1 MNVIVSNKYTA
12 MLSNLSS
19 RIDLI
24 KTIDGE
30 FQVEDLI
37 SQFQNFFFNK
47 MILDITAIAGYQ
59 DITQIQKLSF
69 GLDMSK
75 VIILLDDSPIVNS
88 QQYCSELVSMGIY
101 NFTRNIDDIVYLID
115 NPNSYKDV
123 AQYHMLGNDMGMM
136 QQNNFGNQMNNNNNQ
151 RQGQFINQN
160 MMQQN
165 QQFQQ
170 MPMMMATRVIGFKNL
185 TEHAGATTLIYML
198 RKQLSEF
205 YSVLALELDKDDF
218 KYFGDSEMRSIGSNE
233 LQSYTNNP
241 ANGYN
246 VILVD
251 VNNSPEEMNCSEM
264 VYLVEPSTIKL
275 NKMIATDNMIL
286 NKMKSVKVVLNKS
299 LLDPN
304 DVRDFEN
311 EDQCS
316 VFFNI
321 KPLDEKKDKHT
332 VLDEFLYMLG
342 FDKNQPVQQ
351 NNKSVRL
358 FGIVKE

>member
-24 KTIDGE
+24 KTIDGV

-37 SQFQNFFFNK
+37 AQFQNFFFNK

-75 VIILLDDSPIVNS
+75 VILLLDDSPIVNS

-101 NFTRNIDDIVYLID
+101 NFTRNIDDIVYLVD

-123 AQYHMLGNDMGMM
+123 AQYHMLGNDPNMM
-136 QQNNFGNQMNNNNNQ
+136 QQNNFNQMNNNQ
-151 RQGQFINQN
+151 GGGQFINQN
-160 MMQQN
+160 MMQM
-165 QQFQQ
+165 QQQQ
-170 MPMMMATRVIGFKNL
+170 MPMMAATRVIGFKNL

-198 RKQLSEF
+198 KKQLSEF

-218 KYFGDSEMRSIGSNE
+218 KYFGDTEMRSIGSAE
-233 LQSYTNNP
+233 FQSYANNP
-241 ANGYN
+241 ASGYN

-251 VNNSPEEMNCSEM
+251 INNSPEEMNCSEM
-264 VYLVEPSTIKL
+264 VYLVEPTTIKL
-275 NKMIATDNMIL
+275 NKMIASDNTIL

-311 EDQCS
+311 EAGCS

-321 KPLDEKKDKHT
+321 RPLDEKKDKHT
-332 VLDEFLYMLG
+332 TLDEFLNMMG
-342 FDKNQPVQQ
+342 FDKNKPADEGNQP
-351 NNKSVRL
+351 VRL

>member
-75 VIILLDDSPIVNS
+75 VILLLDDSPIVNS

-101 NFTRNIDDIVYLID
+101 NFTRNIDDIVYLVD
-115 NPNSYKDV
+115 HPNSYKDV

-136 QQNNFGNQMNNNNNQ
+136 QQNNFANQNNNYP

-160 MMQQN
+160 MMQQPMM
-165 QQFQQ
+165 QQ
-170 MPMMMATRVIGFKNL
+170 MPMMMGTRVIGIKNL

-233 LQSYTNNP
+233 LQAYTNNP
-241 ANGYN
+241 SNGYN

-264 VYLVEPSTIKL
+264 IYLIEPSTIKL
-275 NKMIATDNMIL
+275 NKMIASDNTIL

-311 EDQCS
+311 EAGCS

-321 KPLDEKKDKHT
+321 KPLDEKKEKHT
-332 VLDEFLYMLG
+332 ILDEFLNMLG
-342 FDKNQPVQQ
+342 FDKNKPSDSGNQP
-351 NNKSVRL
+351 VRL